1 MGFLPGT
8 FKSIWTNFAIGLIGG
23 SGNRNFRYGYST
35 LALLMHRSSLL
46 SFIHSH
52 FMFYSDEAS
61 WIRFIRRIVEVSK

>member
-35 LALLMHRSSLL
+35 LALFMHRSSLL

-52 FMFYSDEAS
+52 F
-61 WIRFIRRIVEVSK
+61 IL